1 VQGSFDERAK
11 AQMTLMA
18 TEMGQSAAP
27 MSEESDEALMVRIC
41 AGERL
46 AFTALLD
53 RHLKAVAGF
62 AYRMLMDTAEAE
74 DVAQETFLRLWR
86 YRQKWRPEAR
96 LRTWLFR
103 VARNLC
109 IDRFRRKEV
118 VTDQVPEQIDPRG
131 GPSAD
136 LQRSQ
141 SAGLVNNAVALLP
154 ERQRTAISLV
164 YHQDLSNIEAAG
176 ILGVSVDALESLLS
190 RGRRSLKKRLEALK
204 PHLVED

>member
-1 VQGSFDERAK
+1 
-11 AQMTLMA
+11 MTLMA
-18 TEMGQSAAP
+18 TESGQSSPP

-41 AGERL
+41 ADERL

-53 RHLKAVAGF
+53 RHLKAVGRF
-62 AYRMLMDTAEAE
+62 AYRILMDTAEAE
-74 DVAQETFLRLWR
+74 DVAQETFLKLWR
-86 YRQKWRPEAR
+86 YREKWRPEAK

-118 VTDQVPEQIDPRG
+118 VTEQVPEQVDPRG

-141 SAGLVNNAVALLP
+141 SAGLVNNAVAQLP
-154 ERQRTAISLV
+154 ERQRAAISLV
-164 YHQDLSNIEAAG
+164 YHQYLSNIEAAG
-176 ILGVSVDALESLLS
+176 VLGVSVDALESLLS
-190 RGRRSLKKRLEALK
+190 RGRRGLKKRLEDLK
-204 PHLVED
+204 PHLLEE

>member
-1 VQGSFDERAK
+1 VLGDFDERTK

-18 TEMGQSAAP
+18 TEMEQSATP
-27 MSEESDEALMVRIC
+27 MSDESDEALMVHIC

-62 AYRMLMDTAEAE
+62 AYRMLIDTAEAE

-86 YRQKWRPEAR
+86 DRQKWRPEAK
-96 LRTWLFR
+96 LQTWLFR

-118 VTDQVPEQIDPRG
+118 VTDKVPEQIDPRD

-141 SAGLVNNAVALLP
+141 SAGLVNNAVAQLP
-154 ERQRTAISLV
+154 ERQRAAIALI

-176 ILGVSVDALESLLS
+176 ILGISVDALESLLS
-190 RGRRSLKKRLEALK
+190 RGRRHLKKRLEALK
-204 PHLVED
+204 PHLLEN